1 MIVESVR
8 YLWCFDGENYRVCL
22 YMFRVI
28 VSMIKMF
35 YVLYLDINLLIYVL
49 LLIVV
54 KLEFIMYLMDIKWKM
69 L

>member
-1 MIVESVR
+1 
-8 YLWCFDGENYRVCL
+8 
-22 YMFRVI
+22 MFRVI

-54 KLEFIMYLMDIKWKM
+54 KLEFVMYLMDIKWKM